1 MATIRARIKN
11 LEKLGN
17 TKKLKAAVYC
27 VCLPAT
33 DDEAYQ
39 HVQDDIIKREAAGQ
53 RVVVF
58 QVLNASER
66 EKVNERSLGDV

>member
-17 TKKLKAAVYC
+17 TKKLQEAVYC

-39 HVQDDIIKREAAGQ
+39 QVQDDIIRREAAGQ

-58 QVLNASER
+58 KVIDASAR
-66 EKVNERSLGDV
+66 EKPANQLSN

>member
-1 MATIRARIKN
+1 MSTIRARVEK

-17 TKKLKAAVYC
+17 TKKLQEAVYC

-33 DDEAYQ
+33 DDKAYQ
-39 HVQDDIIKREAAGQ
+39 QVQDDIIRREAAGQ

-58 QVLNASER
+58 EVVDASAR
-66 EKVNERSLGDV
+66 KKPANQLSN

>member
-1 MATIRARIKN
+1 MATIRVRIKN

-17 TKKLKAAVYC
+17 TKKLQDAVYC

-39 HVQDDIIKREAAGQ
+39 QVQDDIIKRKMAEQ

-58 QVLNASER
+58 EVIDASA
-66 EKVNERSLGDV
+66 

>member
-1 MATIRARIKN
+1 MATIRARVEK

-27 VCLPAT
+27 VCLPAI

-58 QVLNASER
+58 KVVDAS
-66 EKVNERSLGDV
+66 G

>member
-17 TKKLKAAVYC
+17 TRKLKEAVYC

-39 HVQDDIIKREAAGQ
+39 QVQADIIRRKAAGQ

-58 QVLNASER
+58 EVVDASAR
-66 EKVNERSLGDV
+66 KKPANQLSN